1 VLNSSARA
9 SSATVDTGHVGA
21 YAGRSAGAWNVRTGA
36 EFAWSSVS
44 TNRSI
49 VFPGFSEVASASYNV
64 GLAQVFGEVG
74 YGVALGNIAAEPF
87 AGLAYVHLH
96 SGSFAESG
104 GLAALSG
111 ANGDQDVGYSMLGA
125 RLATS
130 WVLPNGPAVT
140 PRVSAAWQH
149 AFGDVT
155 PAAALTFQTLGTS
168 FNIAGVPLARDAA
181 VVDAGFD
188 VRVTPQLTLALS
200 YFGKLAGNAE
210 DHSVKGTF
218 AYRF

>member
-1 VLNSSARA
+1 MLTKQQYEKFTSELRARDA
-9 SSATVDTGHVGA
+9 V
-21 YAGRSAGAWNVRTGA
+21 
-36 EFAWSSVS
+36 
-44 TNRSI
+44 
-49 VFPGFSEVASASYNV
+49 PV
-64 GLAQVFGEVG
+64 GLVPPALPET
-74 YGVALGNIAAEPF
+74 VAVNVTASPKLLGF
-87 AGLAYVHLH
+87 
-96 SGSFAESG
+96 
-104 GLAALSG
+104 
-111 ANGDQDVGYSMLGA
+111 GYSMLGA
-125 RLATS
+125 RFATS
-130 WVLPNGPAVT
+130 WVLPSGPAVT
-140 PRVSAAWQH
+140 PRISAAWQH

>member
-1 VLNSSARA
+1 VL
-9 SSATVDTGHVGA
+9 
-21 YAGRSAGAWNVRTGA
+21 A
-36 EFAWSSVS
+36 ELAWSSVS

-49 VFPGFSEVASASYNV
+49 VFPGFSEVARARYNV

-155 PAAALTFQTLGTS
+155 LSLAMTS
-168 FNIAGVPLARDAA
+168 RTHSRPRQHAPPVNGRGAPVVAVIGRPRRLRTAR
-181 VVDAGFD
+181 
-188 VRVTPQLTLALS
+188 
-200 YFGKLAGNAE
+200 
-210 DHSVKGTF
+210 
-218 AYRF
+218 